1 MGRTFILT
9 GAVFM
14 ALAVALG
21 AFGAHFVRD
30 VLTPEHFDVYQT
42 AVQYHFFHSL
52 GLLIVGLVTF
62 HVPDSPW
69 LLWSG
74 RLLIAG
80 IVIFSGSLYLLA
92 ATQTGWFGAIT
103 PLGGLALITGW
114 ILLGVGIY
122 KR

>member
-1 MGRTFILT
+1 
-9 GAVFM
+9 M
-14 ALAVALG
+14 ALAVAFG

-30 VLTPEHFDVYQT
+30 VLTPERFDIYQT

-52 GLLIVGLVTF
+52 GLLIVGLAAI
-62 HVPDSPW
+62 HVHDSPW

-80 IVIFSGSLYLLA
+80 IVIFSGSLYLLV

-103 PLGGLALITGW
+103 PLGGLALIAGW
-114 ILLGVGIY
+114 ILLGVAVY